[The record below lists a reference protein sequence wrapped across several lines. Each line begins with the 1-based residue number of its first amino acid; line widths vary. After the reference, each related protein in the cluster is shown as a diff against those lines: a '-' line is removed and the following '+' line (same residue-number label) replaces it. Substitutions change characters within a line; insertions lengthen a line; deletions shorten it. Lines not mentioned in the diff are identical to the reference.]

1 MRLRK
6 TIYSTQKVC
15 GQSLKIESE
24 NFVDVTHSQKR
35 TFKGSRIA
43 RVQGLVEEI
52 QADKLDRKNERNEHR
67 NKRKQERQRN
77 KGL

>member
-6 TIYSTQKVC
+6 VIYSAQKVC
-15 GQSLKIESE
+15 GQNLRIQTETETNVS
-24 NFVDVTHSQKR
+24 HSQKR
-35 TFKGSRIA
+35 TFKGSKIA
-43 RVQGLVEEI
+43 RVQNIVQEF
-52 QADKLDRKNERNEHR
+52 QADKLDRKNEWKEQR